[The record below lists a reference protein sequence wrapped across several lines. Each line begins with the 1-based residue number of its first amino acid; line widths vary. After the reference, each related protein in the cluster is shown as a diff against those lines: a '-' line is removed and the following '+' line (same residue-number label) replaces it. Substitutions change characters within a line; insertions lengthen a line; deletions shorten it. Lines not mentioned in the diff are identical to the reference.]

1 MDKYKVFIDRKEN
14 LVYVKRLMSESTKE
28 YFDLIKKE
36 SNSSVQQLIIVT
48 DVLESLA
55 AMYMNK
61 GYDLLVKYQ
70 TTSPNGVE
78 QTIEESFTSENM
90 RNFTGQLFDELEVLS
105 ITLTQFEE
113 KFEIMTNGVI
123 YSNVPLSSKLLKKIY
138 SESIV
143 KSLIQD
149 L

>member
-14 LVYVKRLMSESTKE
+14 LVYAKRLMSENTKE
-28 YFDLIKKE
+28 YYDLIKKE
-36 SNSSVQQLIIVT
+36 SNSSVQQLIIVP

-61 GYDLLVKYQ
+61 GYDLLIKYK
-70 TTSPNGVE
+70 TTSLNGIE
-78 QTIEESFTSENM
+78 QTIEEFFTSENIP
-90 RNFTGQLFDELEVLS
+90 NFTGQLFDELEVFS

-113 KFEIMTNGVI
+113 KFEIMINGVI

-143 KSLIQD
+143 NSLIQN

>member
-14 LVYVKRLMSESTKE
+14 LVYAKRLMSENTKE
-28 YFDLIKKE
+28 YYDLIKKE
-36 SNSSVQQLIIVT
+36 SNSSVQQLIIVP

-61 GYDLLVKYQ
+61 GYDLLIKYK
-70 TTSPNGVE
+70 TTSLNGIE
-78 QTIEESFTSENM
+78 QTIEEFFTSENIP
-90 RNFTGQLFDELEVLS
+90 NFTGQLFDELEVFS

-113 KFEIMTNGVI
+113 KFEIMINGVI

-143 KSLIQD
+143 NSLIHN

>member
-14 LVYVKRLMSESTKE
+14 LVYAKRLMSENTKE
-28 YFDLIKKE
+28 YYDLIKKE
-36 SNSSVQQLIIVT
+36 SNSSVQQLIIVS

-61 GYDLLVKYQ
+61 GYDLLIKYK
-70 TTSPNGVE
+70 TTSLNGIE
-78 QTIEESFTSENM
+78 QTIEEFFTSENIP
-90 RNFTGQLFDELEVLS
+90 NFTGQLFDELEVFS

-113 KFEIMTNGVI
+113 KFEIMINGVI

-143 KSLIQD
+143 NSLIQN

>member
-14 LVYVKRLMSESTKE
+14 LVYAKRLMSESTKE